1 MSEAALPPLY
11 QGWIT
16 QVLGEAPPVEHRA
29 TCLDCVQCA
38 PDRPPEVAFNAAT
51 KCCTYVPHL
60 PNFLVGRLLGDADS
74 RLAYGQETLRVR
86 LRRGVGVNPLGL
98 LIHPEESA
106 AYERIVKSEGFGRS
120 AELRCPHYIE
130 EGGLCGIWLHRNAIC
145 STWYCRHDAGDRG
158 FRFWHAVETLL
169 RAVETELSRAAA
181 LRVRFGPKALA
192 LNAEERAKALESL
205 DNGDFGG
212 WVSDIENYY
221 ITCAEWARCLSWPAV
236 VALAPEVIEPLVA
249 AVQQTHYQLKVP
261 AVLMDENAIFGP
273 ARIIELGSDRWV
285 TGYHRHAAVKL
296 TGAQFDL
303 LMAFRM
309 GTVRSLFEQAHA
321 AGVSITPPMVE
332 RLRLEDVLVQPEAD
346 IDIDEPEEDEDETG

>member
-1 MSEAALPPLY
+1 LSDVALPPLY

-16 QVLGEAPPVEHRA
+16 RVLGEAPPVERRA

-38 PDRPPEVAFNAAT
+38 PDRPAEVAFNPDT

-60 PNFLVGRLLGDADS
+60 PNFLVGRLLEDGDP
-74 RLAYGQETLRVR
+74 RLAFGVETLRVR

-120 AELRCPHYIE
+120 AELRCPHYIS

-145 STWYCRHDAGDRG
+145 STWYCRHDDGDRG
-158 FRFWHAVETLL
+158 FQFWHAVETLL

-181 LRVRFGPKALA
+181 LRIRFGPKATA
-192 LNAEERAKALESL
+192 MDAGERAKALESL

-212 WVSDIENYY
+212 WVSDIEKYY
-221 ITCAEWARCLSWPAV
+221 IMCAEWARCLSWPAV
-236 VALAPEVIEPLVA
+236 VALAPEVLEPLVA
-249 AVQQTHYQLKVP
+249 AVQTTHRRLKVP
-261 AVLMDENAIFGP
+261 AVLPDENAIFAP
-273 ARIIELGSDRWV
+273 ARIIEVGSDHWV
-285 TGYHRHAAVKL
+285 SGYHRHAAVKL

-303 LMAFRM
+303 LLAFRQ
-309 GTVRSLFEQAHA
+309 GTVVDLMAKA
-321 AGVSITPPMVE
+321 GATGVSVTPPMVE
-332 RLRLEDVLVQPEAD
+332 RLRLEDVLVQPAAD
-346 IDIDEPEEDEDETG
+346 LDEDEDEAEPS